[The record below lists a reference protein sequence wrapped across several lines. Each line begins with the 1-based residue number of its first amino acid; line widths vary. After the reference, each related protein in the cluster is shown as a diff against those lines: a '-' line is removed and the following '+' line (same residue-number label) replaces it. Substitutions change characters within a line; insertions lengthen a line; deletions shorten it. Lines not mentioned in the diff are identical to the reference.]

1 MKKTLFSAV
10 LAATFG
16 LVALQASASDGTIT
30 FNGDITDTTCTV
42 TGGTGTDG
50 AAQNVTVTLPTVST
64 TALGTAGQTAGDT
77 QFQLIIGA
85 SGQTGCTNGK
95 IASLHFEP
103 SQSPM
108 IDATTGNLKNS
119 TASGSATNV
128 QVAVLND
135 KKAVINLNTSANS
148 TQATIANNTA
158 TLTYYGQYVAT
169 GGASTAGTVNTNV
182 VYSVAYN

>member
-1 MKKTLFSAV
+1 MKKTVFSAV

-30 FNGDITDTTCTV
+30 FTGDITDTTCTV

-50 AAQNVTVTLPTVST
+50 AAQNVTVKLPNVST
-64 TALGTAGQTAGDT
+64 TSLAAGQTAGDT

-108 IDATTGNLKNS
+108 VDATTGNLKNS

-169 GGASTAGTVNTNV
+169 GGAATAGTVNTNV